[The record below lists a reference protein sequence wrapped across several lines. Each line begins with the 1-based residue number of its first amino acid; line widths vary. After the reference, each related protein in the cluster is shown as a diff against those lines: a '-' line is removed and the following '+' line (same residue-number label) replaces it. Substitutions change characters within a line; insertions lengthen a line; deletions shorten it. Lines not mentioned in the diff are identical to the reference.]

1 MALGATVV
9 VVTQPDDGTA
19 ADREARSG
27 DDPVTPSPAAE
38 ELLDQEGAA
47 LRAALHDSTHGESTD
62 DEYTDELPEDLDVSE
77 FVGPYTFPN
86 NNRRR
91 IPAAIYLVL
100 GAACVILFAVND
112 TDSALINTGTL
123 WAGVGLIAFGAY
135 GMVAGW
141 TLQVE
146 ESDAL
151 ATASGKVGFAVG
163 HASAQMAWR
172 GWLSRPTWR
181 ILCYSAENPPRQRGI
196 VLVDGVSGD
205 VIEWFAEDNPEDWSQ
220 LDGSLTA

>member
-19 ADREARSG
+19 ADREALGG
-27 DDPVTPSPAAE
+27 DERVTPAPGALERRDLA
-38 ELLDQEGAA
+38 GAA
-47 LRAALHDSTHGESTD
+47 RRAAPHDSTHGESTD

>member
-1 MALGATVV
+1 VALGATVV
-9 VVTQPDDGTA
+9 VVTEPHDGTA
-19 ADREARSG
+19 EDRAASSDG
-27 DDPVTPSPAAE
+27 DPVTPSPAAE
-38 ELLDQEGAA
+38 ELLDQEGAD
-47 LRAALHDSTHGESTD
+47 LRAALAPTAGEHTD
-62 DEYTDELPEDLDVSE
+62 DEYTDELPEDLNVSE

-91 IPAAIYLVL
+91 IPATIYLLL
-100 GAACVILFAVND
+100 GAACVVAFALND
-112 TDSALINTGTL
+112 TDSALINSGTL

-141 TLQVE
+141 TLTVE

-151 ATASGKVGFAVG
+151 ATASGTVGFAVG

-181 ILCYSAENPPRQRGI
+181 ILCYSAENPPKQRGI

-205 VIEWFAEDNPEDWSQ
+205 VIEWFAEENPEDWSE

>member
-1 MALGATVV
+1 MAHGATVV
-9 VVTQPDDGTA
+9 TVTSPDDGTA
-19 ADREARSG
+19 AEREAHK
-27 DDPVTPSPAAE
+27 DDQPVTPSPAAE
-38 ELLDQEGAA
+38 ELLDQEGAD
-47 LRAALHDSTHGESTD
+47 LRASLRPDASMGED
-62 DEYTDELPEDLDVSE
+62 YVDELPEDLNVSE

-91 IPAAIYLVL
+91 IPAAIYLVI
-100 GAACVILFAVND
+100 GAVCLALFALND
-112 TDSALINTGTL
+112 ADSALVNTGTL
-123 WAGVGLIAFGAY
+123 WAGVGLVAFGAY
-135 GMVAGW
+135 GMIAGW

-151 ATASGKVGFAVG
+151 ATASGTIGFPVG

-181 ILCYSAENPPRQRGI
+181 ILCYSAENPPQQRGI
-196 VLVDGVSGD
+196 VLVDGVSGE
-205 VIEWFAEDNPEDWSQ
+205 VIEWFAEDNPEDWTE

>member
-27 DDPVTPSPAAE
+27 DDRVTPAPAAE
-38 ELLDQEGAA
+38 ELLDQEGAD
-47 LRAALHDSTHGESTD
+47 LRAALGDHD

-151 ATASGKVGFAVG
+151 ATASGKVGFPVG